1 MSGIKLACETYT
13 WQMPG
18 EQYKGKLEHIMNICS
33 QAGFAGI
40 EPESSFLKQLE
51 DPFKM
56 KDALAEYNLDLA
68 VLCMVEDWLHA
79 QETEEE
85 RNRADQ
91 WISFLTHFPETILLT
106 VQMPGNNREYL
117 KVRQQ
122 NMISC
127 VNDFS
132 KRASDKGI
140 ICSNHPNSPGGS
152 VFRIESD
159 YETLLEGLDEE
170 STGYCPDLGHIAKAG
185 MDPLKIVQRY
195 RSRINL
201 VHYKDMYDDGRW
213 AATGAGSVDLKGVTS
228 YLVEIGYQGWIVMED
243 ECDKAITD
251 PDGLTLRDG
260 LYIDEVLK
268 PILK

>member
-1 MSGIKLACETYT
+1 MSGIKIACETYT

-33 QAGFAGI
+33 QAGFVGI
-40 EPESSFLKQLE
+40 EPESSFLKHLE

-56 KDALAEYNLDLA
+56 KDALAENNMELA
-68 VLCMVEDWLHA
+68 VLCIVEDWQYA
-79 QETEEE
+79 KETEEE

-91 WISFLTHFPETILLT
+91 WISFLANFPETILLT
-106 VQMPGNNREYL
+106 VQMPGSDRENL
-117 KVRQQ
+117 RERQK
-122 NMISC
+122 NMINC
-127 VNDFS
+127 VNDVS
-132 KRASDKGI
+132 KRASDQGI
-140 ICSNHPNSPGGS
+140 ICSHHPNSPDGS

-170 STGYCPDLGHIAKAG
+170 ATGYCPDLGHIAKGG
-185 MDPLKIVQRY
+185 MDPLEIVQRY
-195 RSRINL
+195 HSRVNL
-201 VHYKDMYDDGRW
+201 IHYKDMHTDGRW

-228 YLVEIGYQGWIVMED
+228 HLVASGYSGWIVMED
-243 ECDKAITD
+243 ECDEAITD

-260 LYIDEVLK
+260 EYIDEVLK